1 MDPKSVFSFD
11 YVTKEE
17 LEKEIRLVNE
27 SKALQEKKSRQTKI
41 CLVRLLTVAFFHI
54 HFKKVD
60 VKPIFK
66 NNSLSIRNVLIFYLI
81 LHCLRANF
89 GSLSRG

>member
-27 SKALQEKKSRQTKI
+27 SKAVQEKKIKTNKD
-41 CLVRLLTVAFFHI
+41 LLSVI
-54 HFKKVD
+54 ID
-60 VKPIFK
+60 SGIFPY
-66 NNSLSIRNVLIFYLI
+66 SF
-81 LHCLRANF
+81 
-89 GSLSRG
+89 